1 MICNESNS
9 KKDTARF
16 LGKVYRF
23 WRTTKDMVF
32 GTHNDYE
39 KIDADNIWWDG
50 NKSDKNGRR
59 L

>member
-1 MICNESNS
+1 
-9 KKDTARF
+9 
-16 LGKVYRF
+16 
-23 WRTTKDMVF
+23 MVF